1 MHPVTAISPNPYLE
15 IVDEQNASPT
25 ELPQDKM
32 VSPSRAVDMCVS
44 IAQSS
49 SMSTIMLASMYTHT
63 MPIRKAP
70 S

>member
-15 IVDEQNASPT
+15 IVDEQKASPT
-25 ELPQDKM
+25 EFPQESM
-32 VSPSRAVDMCVS
+32 VNPRSAVDMFVS

-49 SMSTIMLASMYTHT
+49 SMSTIMPASMYTHT